1 MKISIY
7 SRKSIEELLRG
18 NFPQNAA
25 VISFYDPPG
34 KFRDEEYKPV
44 DYSTKTNC
52 VFQVA
57 LHDIDLEVLPKY
69 HLTYE
74 TYFQEAD
81 DLAEFIFTA
90 KKAGKDII
98 CQCEYGESRSS
109 GCAAAIHE
117 YFYKDGIKIFADYRY
132 YPNQMVKEIKPRK
145 CRYPYNYYPRG
156 RVEITSKNVCIIYMN
171 PNIGEEYMDEIMKK
185 FGLVSVSKIIY
196 DNSSHYR
203 SYLDNGWK
211 ADKK

>member
-25 VISFYDPPG
+25 VISFPPG

-98 CQCEYGESRSS
+98 CQCEVQGAQQLSMNTSIKTVSR
-109 GCAAAIHE
+109 
-117 YFYKDGIKIFADYRY
+117 YLL
-132 YPNQMVKEIKPRK
+132 
-145 CRYPYNYYPRG
+145 
-156 RVEITSKNVCIIYMN
+156 II
-171 PNIGEEYMDEIMKK
+171 D
-185 FGLVSVSKIIY
+185 IIRIRWCTIRCTMHLR
-196 DNSSHYR
+196 DME
-203 SYLDNGWK
+203 LK
-211 ADKK
+211 MM

>member
-1 MKISIY
+1 MKIAEMKISIY

-132 YPNQMVKEIKPRK
+132 YPNQMVYHKVYDALTYEADINNKKLWTRKSMNMKNKDILRKKQKKEPRNMLQF
-145 CRYPYNYYPRG
+145 PIQAN
-156 RVEITSKNVCIIYMN
+156 TN
-171 PNIGEEYMDEIMKK
+171 
-185 FGLVSVSKIIY
+185 
-196 DNSSHYR
+196 
-203 SYLDNGWK
+203 
-211 ADKK
+211 